1 MTRFLPAILILLTT
15 AHAALEIREVPP
27 LVKSDR
33 TLEAELER
41 GCWELIYALEG
52 GGSAAEVSARLSHL
66 TDSYPERLRSG
77 SYAYQ
82 LAVGRLAFATG
93 DLDRAREAMKR
104 ATEANPAAAEPR
116 AWIAAVDLKLGR
128 VEAALAAAHEALEL
142 DPLQPVARE
151 VAQGALALLSNSSGT
166 FSSEDPEAVEE
177 VLAGDSSFSR
187 GDYVEAAQAY
197 ERALELDP
205 DFVEARVY
213 MGDCRYQTG
222 DYAGALVE
230 YRRAVE
236 MDPDFA
242 PAWNFMGDALAVLGR
257 NAEAV
262 EAYRKALE
270 LNPDYAGPRT
280 KLRQLGEEP

>member
-1 MTRFLPAILILLTT
+1 VTRLIPVLVALVT
-15 AHAALEIREVPP
+15 AAHGAVEIREVPP

-33 TLEAELER
+33 TLAAELER

-52 GGSAAEVSARLSHL
+52 GGSAAEVSTSLAHL
-66 TDSYPERLRSG
+66 TDSYPERLRSA

-104 ATEANPAAAEPR
+104 AAEVNPAAAEPK
-116 AWIAAVDLKLGR
+116 AWIAAVELKLGR
-128 VEAALAAAHEALEL
+128 IEAALASAHAALDL

-151 VAQGALALLSNSSGT
+151 VAQGALALLSDTSGT
-166 FSSEDPEAVEE
+166 FSSQDPEAVEE
-177 VLAGDSSFSR
+177 LLAGDRSFAR
-187 GDYVEAAQAY
+187 GDYAEAARSY

-205 DFVEARVY
+205 AFVEARVY
-213 MGDCRYQTG
+213 LGDCRYQTG
-222 DYAGALVE
+222 DHAGALVE

-242 PAWNFMGDALAVLGR
+242 PAWNFMGDALAALGR
-257 NAEAV
+257 TAEAV

-270 LNPDYAGPRT
+270 LNPDYAGPRA

>member
-1 MTRFLPAILILLTT
+1 MTRLVPILLLVIT
-15 AHAALEIREVPP
+15 AAYGAVEVREVPP

-33 TLEAELER
+33 ALEAELDR

-52 GGSAAEVSARLSHL
+52 GGSAAEVSSRLAHL
-66 TDSYPERLRSG
+66 TDSYPERLRSA

-93 DLDRAREAMKR
+93 DLDRARESMKR
-104 ATEANPAAAEPR
+104 AAEVNPAAAEPR
-116 AWIAAVDLKLGR
+116 AWIAAVELKLGR
-128 VEAALAAAHEALEL
+128 VEAALSAAQAALDM

-166 FSSEDPEAVEE
+166 FSSHDPEAVEE
-177 VLAGDSSFSR
+177 LLAGDRSFSR
-187 GDYVEAAQAY
+187 GDYEEASRAY

-205 DFVEARVY
+205 AFVEARVY
-213 MGDCRYQTG
+213 LGDCRYQTG
-222 DYAGALVE
+222 DHAGALVE

-236 MDPDFA
+236 MNPDFA
-242 PAWNFMGDALAVLGR
+242 PAWNFMGDALAALGR
-257 NAEAV
+257 TAEAV

>member
-1 MTRFLPAILILLTT
+1 MTRFLPILLIVIT
-15 AHAALEIREVPP
+15 AAHGALEIREVPP

-33 TLEAELER
+33 ALTAELDR

-52 GGSAAEVSARLSHL
+52 GGSAAEVSSRLAHL

-104 ATEANPAAAEPR
+104 AVEVNPAAAEPW
-116 AWIAAVDLKLGR
+116 AWIAAVELKLGR
-128 VEAALAAAHEALEL
+128 VEAALSAAHTALEM

-166 FSSEDPEAVEE
+166 FSSGDPEAVEE
-177 VLAGDSSFSR
+177 LLAGDRSFAR
-187 GDYVEAAQAY
+187 GDYAEASRSY

-205 DFVEARVY
+205 AFVEARVY
-213 MGDCRYQTG
+213 LGDCRYQTG
-222 DYAGALVE
+222 DYAGALIE

-236 MDPDFA
+236 MNPDFA
-242 PAWNFMGDALAVLGR
+242 PAWNFMGDALAALGR
-257 NAEAV
+257 TAEAV